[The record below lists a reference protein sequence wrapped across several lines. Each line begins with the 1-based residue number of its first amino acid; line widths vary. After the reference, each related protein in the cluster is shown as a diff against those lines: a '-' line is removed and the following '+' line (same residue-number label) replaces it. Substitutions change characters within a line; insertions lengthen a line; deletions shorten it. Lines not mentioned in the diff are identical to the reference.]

1 VRLFVAVYPPPV
13 ALDHLAGAV
22 SGLRLGAAVA
32 AGQNPRLV
40 ARPLWH
46 VTLAFL
52 GEVAEHRVPRVVP
65 ALVAGID
72 GWRDRGGQPPLRLR
86 LAGGGRF
93 GRRRFTVLW
102 VGLAGDLDGL
112 VGLVGLGRS
121 VRRGLRRGRLP
132 HDRKPLH
139 PHLTL
144 ARPGDRLSAEEVA
157 ADLSALSSYQGPA
170 WELTELH
177 LVRSTQGP
185 RPAHESLARLP
196 LAEPG

>member
-1 VRLFVAVYPPPV
+1 MAVYPPPV

-40 ARPLWH
+40 ARPLRH

-65 ALVAGID
+65 ALVAGVD

-93 GRRRFTVLW
+93 GRHRFTVLW
-102 VGLAGDLDGL
+102 VGLAGDLGGL
-112 VGLVGLGRS
+112 VGVGRA

-144 ARPGDRLSAEEVA
+144 ARPGDRLSADEVA
-157 ADLSALSSYQGPA
+157 ADLSALSSYQGPE

-177 LVRSTQGP
+177 LIRSSQGP
-185 RPAHESLARLP
+185 QPAHESLARLP
-196 LAEPG
+196 LAAGPDPA